1 MLVFNKRNS
10 EFIITGTYIRV
21 LLHLIKVIV
30 KMWGIHIIIVHKM
43 AKGFSV
49 RSIHKYTL
57 QKKRTFQ
64 FVCKFLK
71 YAFNTSLFNIFRT
84 KNGLMEK
91 STSNAMPMVAIRL
104 NIHWSMIIKLT
115 SKVTLN
121 EERLLVAWTWDVDTD
136 PFSKT
141 PTESHVRFHVFHFED
156 ISQTFHQ
163 WTMEEIGSSDVGN
176 IPKST
181 AVKNGSY
188 QVCIIT
194 NVSYCGVFNTYTVY
208 IYTEFPKRKQSHTP
222 KPEHVVN
229 GFSTWTYFGTITNL
243 IHVHISES

>member
-84 KNGLMEK
+84 KNGLMVK
-91 STSNAMPMVAIRL
+91 STSNDMPMVAIRL

-115 SKVTLN
+115 FKVTLN
-121 EERLLVAWTWDVDTD
+121 EERLLVAWPWDVDTD

-194 NVSYCGVFNTYTVY
+194 NVSYTVVCS
-208 IYTEFPKRKQSHTP
+208 IHIQCTFILNFQKENNHTLR
-222 KPEHVVN
+222 N
-229 GFSTWTYFGTITNL
+229 QNM
-243 IHVHISES
+243 